1 MTTVAVIDSKQAFPF
16 GVVQDGVVGVLE
28 IEIATITSIVSI
40 VFLPRPTHLLADP
53 PALHAAGAVAEV
65 ETLLV
70 SGMFLQHRL

>member
-1 MTTVAVIDSKQAFPF
+1 MTAVAVVDSKQAFPF
-16 GVVQDGVVGVLE
+16 GVVQDGVVGVLA
-28 IEIATITSIVSI
+28 IEIATLHPLYIS
-40 VFLPRPTHLLADP
+40 PRPTHLLTDP

>member
-40 VFLPRPTHLLADP
+40 VFPLVQLTSWLTLQPCMLLAP
-53 PALHAAGAVAEV
+53 
-65 ETLLV
+65 
-70 SGMFLQHRL
+70 